1 MLVYLANKRQR
12 WYLNK
17 AGCPLCICV
26 CFIDVQFIFKVTG
39 VQQSD
44 SVIFRYIYIYMYIL
58 FQILFHYRLL

>member
-44 SVIFRYIYIYMYIL
+44 SVIFRYI
-58 FQILFHYRLL
+58 